1 MIKKRIPAYKQH
13 ERMGEGDPLKM
24 AGLPMQSKGKG
35 RLSKT
40 KRNKNKKR
48 KPFDPMGYGKAMTPG
63 SSWGDYTSDRGW
75 P

>member
-1 MIKKRIPAYKQH
+1 MRKRKIPAYKQH
-13 ERMGEGDPLKM
+13 ERMGEGNPLKM

-40 KRNKNKKR
+40 KRNKNKRR
-48 KPFDPMGYGKAMTPG
+48 KPFDPMAYGRWAAPG
-63 SSWGDYTSDRGW
+63 DPSSPDGW

>member
-1 MIKKRIPAYKQH
+1 MIKKRIPTYKQH

-40 KRNKNKKR
+40 PRNKRLGPGRLDKKRNSSYNFQF
-48 KPFDPMGYGKAMTPG
+48 PHPPYGEFKIP
-63 SSWGDYTSDRGW
+63 
-75 P
+75 